1 MFNCGLFVEY
11 KRKIYYIVIFLFCL
25 FSIFQVIKQANLLCI
40 NTTEL
45 LYMMIMI
52 RDYFMQQFIKLYIV
66 QITLKEVCVIWF

>member
-25 FSIFQVIKQANLLCI
+25 FSIFQDSKQVNCLCI

-45 LYMMIMI
+45 FYIMI
-52 RDYFMQQFIKLYIV
+52 RDYFMQQFIKLCVV
-66 QITLKEVCVIWF
+66 QITLREVCVVWF